1 MTHYRSIAPLMISEI
16 SPALGT
22 SVLSDGLGRDVGSWR
37 RRWPKGMR
45 QTIALQTGQ
54 RKCRNGRRRDKAS
67 RRNGASSNAGRT
79 GGVAGN
85 GLMPTAADNQPDD
98 VLRGQTN

>member
-37 RRWPKGMR
+37 RRWPKDMR
-45 QTIALQTGQ
+45 QTIALRTGQ
-54 RKCRNGRRRDKAS
+54 RKCGNGRRQDKAS
-67 RRNGASSNAGRT
+67 QRNGALSYAGRT

-85 GLMPTAADNQPDD
+85 GLMPDRSGQPP
-98 VLRGQTN
+98 R

>member
-37 RRWPKGMR
+37 RRWPKDMR
-45 QTIALQTGQ
+45 QTIALRTGQ
-54 RKCRNGRRRDKAS
+54 RKCGNGRRQDKAS
-67 RRNGASSNAGRT
+67 QRNGALSNAGRT
-79 GGVAGN
+79 GWCCGQRIDAERSGQ
-85 GLMPTAADNQPDD
+85 PTQ
-98 VLRGQTN
+98 